1 MGFCIAG
8 YIIVTI
14 LSTLM
19 YWKIDKEGSAISG
32 FGLGVIW
39 PISIPVYVI
48 PLLFDFI
55 NNQLQKVKDWVNR

>member
-1 MGFCIAG
+1 MGFCITG

-19 YWKIDKEGSAISG
+19 YWKIDKEDSAISG
-32 FGLGVIW
+32 FVLGVIW
-39 PISIPVYVI
+39 PISIFAYVI